1 MSITKNL
8 LIMQNLKSTLFTMV
22 FLLAVTAAYAQETV
36 EKTYTGIKSIRLTT
50 ASGNGTI
57 KKSSTNEVKVH
68 LRYTYDKDVY
78 DPSFEQKGDR
88 LYIEEDFR
96 RSRWSRGYSEWTL
109 EVPDGIE
116 LDFKTGSGNIE
127 VMGVNIELNSN
138 TGSGNINIEEVN
150 GEIRANTGSGNITF
164 SQVEGNLDANTG
176 SGSIRLDR
184 TKGDAD
190 LNTGSGNI
198 RSRDI
203 EGELDMN
210 TGSGNIDV
218 TNATITGS
226 SSFNTGSGTAEVSL
240 GAVLNYDLS
249 ISTGSGNAI
258 LDFSGQEI
266 SGEFIM
272 RASDKSDI
280 RAPFR
285 FDKEYE
291 DDRGGSYS
299 RRGRRNGYVKEA
311 KVGNKDI
318 VIKISSGS
326 GRAVV
331 KG

>member
-1 MSITKNL
+1 
-8 LIMQNLKSTLFTMV
+8 MQKLKPTLFIV
-22 FLLAVTAAYAQETV
+22 LFLLAVTTAYAQETI

-57 KKSSTNEVKVH
+57 KKSNTAEVKVH
-68 LRYTYDKDVY
+68 LRYTYDEDVY
-78 DPSFEQKGDR
+78 EPSFEQKGDR
-88 LYIEEDFR
+88 LYIDEDFK
-96 RSRWSRGYSEWTL
+96 RSRWTKGYSEWTL

-127 VMGVNIELNSN
+127 VSGVNIEVRSS
-138 TGSGNINIEEVN
+138 TGSGNIDIEEVN

-164 SQVEGNLDANTG
+164 DQVEGQLDANTG

-198 RSRDI
+198 RSRGI
-203 EGELDMN
+203 EGELSMN

-218 TNATITGS
+218 TDAVITGS
-226 SSFNTGSGTAEVSL
+226 STFNTGSGTAEVSL
-240 GAVLNYDLS
+240 AGPLDHDLS
-249 ISTGSGNAI
+249 VNTGSGNAI
-258 LDFSGQEI
+258 LDFNGQDI
-266 SGEFIM
+266 AGEFVM
-272 RASDKSDI
+272 GASDKDDI

-291 DDRGGSYS
+291 DDRNRSYS
-299 RRGRRNGYVKEA
+299 RRGRRNGWVKEA

-318 VIKISSGS
+318 LIKISSGS

>member
-1 MSITKNL
+1 MQKLKPTLYTL
-8 LIMQNLKSTLFTMV
+8 L
-22 FLLAVTAAYAQETV
+22 FLLAVTVAYGQETV

-57 KKSSTNEVKVH
+57 KKSSSNEVKVH
-68 LRYTYDKDVY
+68 LRYTYDKDIY

-88 LYIEEDFR
+88 LYIEEDFK

-127 VMGVNIELNSN
+127 VAGVNIEIRSN
-138 TGSGNINIEEVN
+138 TGSGNIDVEEVT
-150 GEIRANTGSGNITF
+150 GDVRVNTGSGNITF
-164 SQVEGNLDANTG
+164 SQVDGRLNANTG

-198 RSRDI
+198 RSREV
-203 EGELDMN
+203 EGELNLN

-218 TNATITGS
+218 VNAKLTGAS
-226 SSFNTGSGTAEVSL
+226 SLSTGSGTAEISL
-240 GAVLNYDLS
+240 AGALDHDLS
-249 ISTGSGNAI
+249 VSTGSGNSI
-258 LDFSGQEI
+258 VDFNGQKIE
-266 SGEFIM
+266 GEFIM

-280 RAPFR
+280 RAPFS
-285 FDKEYE
+285 FDEEYE
-291 DDRGGSYS
+291 DDRNRSYS
-299 RRGRRNGYVKEA
+299 RRGRRNGWVKEA
-311 KVGNKDI
+311 KIGSKD
-318 VIKISSGS
+318 VQIKISSGS

>member
-1 MSITKNL
+1 
-8 LIMQNLKSTLFTMV
+8 MQKLKTTLFTLL
-22 FLLAVTAAYAQETV
+22 FLFAVTAAHAQETV
-36 EKTYTGIKSIRLTT
+36 EKSYTGIKSIRLTT

-57 KKSSTNEVKVH
+57 KKSNTQEVKVH
-68 LRYTYDKDVY
+68 LRYTYDEDVY
-78 DPSFEQKGDR
+78 EPSFEQKGDR
-88 LYIEEDFR
+88 LYIDEDFK
-96 RSRWSRGYSEWTL
+96 RSRWTRGYSEWTL

-127 VMGVNIELNSN
+127 VMGVNIEIRSN
-138 TGSGNINIEEVN
+138 TGSGNIEIEEVT
-150 GEIRANTGSGNITF
+150 GEVRASTGSGNITF
-164 SQVEGNLDANTG
+164 SQVDGMLDANTG

-198 RSRDI
+198 RSRGI
-203 EGELDMN
+203 EGELRMN

-218 TNATITGS
+218 VDAKITGS
-226 SSFNTGSGTAEVSL
+226 SSLNTGSGTAEISL
-240 GAVLNYDLS
+240 AGVLDHDLDV
-249 ISTGSGNAI
+249 STGSGNAI
-258 LDFSGQEI
+258 VDFNGQDI

-272 RASDKSDI
+272 RASDKGDI

-291 DDRGGSYS
+291 DDRGRMYS
-299 RRGRRNGYVKEA
+299 RRGRNNGYVKEA
-311 KVGNKDI
+311 QVGSKDI
-318 VIKISSGS
+318 QIRISSGS